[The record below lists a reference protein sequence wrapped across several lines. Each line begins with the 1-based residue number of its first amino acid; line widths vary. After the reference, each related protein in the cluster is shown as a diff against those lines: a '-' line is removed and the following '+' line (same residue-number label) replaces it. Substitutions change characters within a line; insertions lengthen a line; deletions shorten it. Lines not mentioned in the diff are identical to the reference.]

1 MVPSRQPFIHSAT
14 RDSRP
19 ERLFASPER
28 PFVVPDKACNMTLM
42 TDAIDAV
49 CGAMGA
55 IGAILHPSSD
65 VVAIQI
71 SRHRSSCSRRLA
83 CFVNADGAVR
93 LHRRT

>member
-14 RDSRP
+14 RNSRP

-42 TDAIDAV
+42 THAIDAV

-93 LHRRT
+93 LHRRR